1 VFLSPRN
8 TRLGGFVARFMRCNY
23 ARKVMVEGKGFVY
36 LHALNIRYFVAITL
50 QNAANCCAT
59 CAGALTADPDFW
71 LLGRPGTLTAW
82 RSMSIRTVAHTP
94 KGGSGAL
101 QFPLIGFMS
110 PFQINTGT
118 NAPQTTPRKLAL
130 LTSSP

>member
-1 VFLSPRN
+1 LAVVEAITALPVFLSPRN

-82 RSMSIRTVAHTP
+82 RSMEPTRHKQRLV
-94 KGGSGAL
+94 
-101 QFPLIGFMS
+101 
-110 PFQINTGT
+110 N
-118 NAPQTTPRKLAL
+118 
-130 LTSSP
+130 